1 MPAPVLSLKNIAL
14 TFGGTPLLTDAG
26 FDLMP
31 GDRLA
36 LVGRNGSGK
45 STLLKI
51 AAGQIEPDAGEIF
64 VQPGTTRAYLAQEPD
79 FGGHATVEQFIM
91 AGLGEHDNLYR
102 VPLLLQDLGL
112 TPDQDPRSLS
122 GGEGRRAA
130 LIRALVAEPDILL
143 LDEPTNHLDLPAI
156 EWLEGELKSL
166 KSALVLISHDRAF
179 LNALSRATLWL
190 DRGETRRLEQGFE
203 AFEPWRDKILEE
215 EELAHHKLGRKIAAE
230 EHWLRYGVTARRK
243 RNVRR
248 LTEMHA
254 LKAQHKSRRGQRGS
268 VQFTVGEAGRTGAIV
283 IDAKAISKSFGDK
296 QLVKPLDLRLMKS
309 DRLAIVG
316 ANGTGKTTLIKTLL
330 GEIEPDSGSVKIGA
344 NVEPAMLDQSR
355 AALDPSTALADALT
369 GGGTDTVM
377 INGQPRHVV
386 SYMQDFLF
394 APEQMRTPLSELSGG
409 ERARLMLARA
419 LAQPSNLLVLDEP
432 TNDLDIETLDLL
444 QELVADY
451 PGTVILVSHDRDFID
466 RVATTT
472 LIAEGDGRWTAYA
485 GGYADMVA
493 IRGHGV
499 RAVGAEA
506 PSPPTTKPTPERV
519 AAPAPK
525 SRQKLSF
532 KQSHALKTLPG
543 EMARLASEQEE
554 LNKALSAPD
563 LYRKDPEKFA
573 TLSRRLDEVI
583 AAHEARENEWLELEI
598 LREEIE
604 GG

>member
-51 AAGQIEPDAGEIF
+51 ASGQIEPDEGEIF

-79 FGGHATVEQFIM
+79 FGEHETVEAFIL
-91 AGLGEHDNLYR
+91 AGLGEHDNVYR
-102 VPLLLQDLGL
+102 VPLLLEDLGL
-112 TPDQDPRSLS
+112 KPDQHPKSLS

-130 LIRALVAEPDILL
+130 LIQALVAEPDILL

-156 EWLEGELKSL
+156 EWLEAELKPL

-190 DRGETRRLEQGFE
+190 DRGVTRRLEQGFE
-203 AFEPWRDKILEE
+203 AFEPWRDKVLEE
-215 EELAHHKLGRKIAAE
+215 EEVAHHKLGRKIAAE

-248 LTEMHA
+248 LGEMHA
-254 LKAQHKSRRGQRGS
+254 LKAKHKARQGPRGT
-268 VQFTVGEAGRTGAIV
+268 VQFSIGEAARTGSIV
-283 IDAKAISKSFGDK
+283 IDAEGVSKSYGK
-296 QLVKPLDLRLMKS
+296 NQLIQDLDIRLMKS

-316 ANGTGKTTLIKTLL
+316 ANGTGKTTLIKSLL
-330 GEIEPDSGSVKIGA
+330 GELDLDSGKVKVGS
-344 NVEPAMLDQSR
+344 NVEVAMLDQSR
-355 AALDPSTALADALT
+355 ARLDPTTALADALT

-377 INGQPRHVV
+377 INGKPRHVV

-394 APEQMRTPLSELSGG
+394 APEQMRTPLRELSGG

-419 LAQPSNLLVLDEP
+419 LALPSNLLVLDEP

-485 GGYADMVA
+485 GGYADMVSV
-493 IRGHGV
+493 RGHGV
-499 RAVGAEA
+499 RAVSARTVEVAKPKPA
-506 PSPPTTKPTPERV
+506 PATKPAP
-519 AAPAPK
+519 AAPRK
-525 SRQKLSF
+525 KLSF
-532 KQSHALKTLPG
+532 KQSHALKTLPE
-543 EMARLASEQEE
+543 EMAKLAAERDS
-554 LNKALSAPD
+554 LNRQLSAPD
-563 LYRKDPEKFA
+563 LYTKNPEKFA
-573 TLSRRLDEVI
+573 ALSEQLDAVS
-583 AAHEARENEWLELEI
+583 AAHDDKESQWLELEI
-598 LREEIE
+598 LREELE
-604 GG
+604 AG